1 MKWTLD
7 QGDRV
12 RYRGIGEDHEKQG
25 TVRKA
30 IHILTA
36 QRDEVPVYIVDAD
49 EEAPVILGDGEI
61 LDKLPPIV
69 PPRSLP

>member
-1 MKWTLD
+1 MQWALD

-12 RYRGIGEDHEKQG
+12 SYRSIGDDRARQG

-36 QRDEVPVYIVDAD
+36 RRDEVPVYIVDAD
-49 EEAPVILGDGEI
+49 EEDPVILGDGEI
-61 LDKLPPIV
+61 LEKLPPIAAAH
-69 PPRSLP
+69 PLP